1 MEMQKGAGKSIKRR
15 LKTSARP
22 LATENRP
29 RNGDLPWGSPDAEL
43 WVKLLATLPLF
54 SNAAAST
61 TAPLLTSLALLPPD
75 PAEAQTRVSASNI
88 TETAGAMIDFS
99 SGDSAANAFTT
110 GGTST
115 DRYSLNSVIVN
126 YNSGFPPGQEYGQHT
141 LSIHAANG
149 SNSGAQI
156 GNLNGIIPTGGGF
169 TTYTAS
175 GITLNGGTRYFVQV
189 NAPVAPDGAHQPAPD
204 FGGDRFGDLRLGPRL
219 DRHGPGL
226 GR

>member
-1 MEMQKGAGKSIKRR
+1 
-15 LKTSARP
+15 
-22 LATENRP
+22 
-29 RNGDLPWGSPDAEL
+29 
-43 WVKLLATLPLF
+43 
-54 SNAAAST
+54 
-61 TAPLLTSLALLPPD
+61 
-75 PAEAQTRVSASNI
+75 
-88 TETAGAMIDFS
+88 MIDFS

-204 FGGDRFGDLRLGPRL
+204 FGDDRFGDLRLGPRL

>member
-1 MEMQKGAGKSIKRR
+1 
-15 LKTSARP
+15 
-22 LATENRP
+22 
-29 RNGDLPWGSPDAEL
+29 
-43 WVKLLATLPLF
+43 
-54 SNAAAST
+54 
-61 TAPLLTSLALLPPD
+61 
-75 PAEAQTRVSASNI
+75 
-88 TETAGAMIDFS
+88 MIDFS

-156 GNLNGIIPTGGGF
+156 GNLNGTIPTGGGF

-204 FGGDRFGDLRLGPRL
+204 FGDDRFGDLRPGRHAVNDATGNDHLKQRESANNDGNALEHGINVGSTPASEPGHATLGHRCPRAHNP
-219 DRHGPGL
+219 R
-226 GR
+226 RCQT